1 LYFEIRS
8 YLNKK
13 YIRKGTKKFVYA
25 TKNQIISYVLSE
37 PTFRMKNY
45 STNLLNQNLELVS
58 LSPKE
63 KEDLVQKIQ
72 KPNGK

>member
-25 TKNQIISYVLSE
+25 TKNQSISYVLSE